1 MRPGW
6 KPVKARITILVDNTV
21 KKILKNI
28 KEYSNLT
35 SINGE

>member
-1 MRPGW
+1 MRSGW
-6 KPVKARITILVDNTV
+6 KPVKSRLTILVDNTV

-28 KEYSNLT
+28 KEYGNLT

>member
-1 MRPGW
+1 MRSGW
-6 KPVKARITILVDNTV
+6 RPVKARLTMPVDNTV

-35 SINGE
+35 AINGE